1 MRGRSQRGHRGVNLT
16 RMIEPHGEA
25 DSCHPRSR
33 RFGEATHEA
42 VAVDVEQRCLAG
54 EPMSRQAA
62 DHQEQVITYSFADLA
77 DEIQGDVAERIGLGP
92 GDVLGPQPTLGP
104 VVVGPSNPGDLE
116 TKPRVVE

>member
-1 MRGRSQRGHRGVNLT
+1 
-16 RMIEPHGEA
+16 MIESNREA
-25 DSCHPRSR
+25 DPGDSGAG
-33 RFGEATHEA
+33 RFGEATYEA

-54 EPMSRQAA
+54 EPMPRQATN
-62 DHQEQVITYSFADLA
+62 HQQQVITYSFADLA
-77 DEIQGDVAERIGLGP
+77 DEIQGDVAERIGLGT